1 MPSLFTLEELVLDYP
16 IIYGVASPKRPL
28 KLAFELSIHPDIEV
42 DLYKETTTYSKES
55 LHETYLISHLDD
67 EAKCFLV
74 KNKGTNELFYPKY
87 KQVDYLV
94 CSIDEDEIKSE
105 IIQIISKLRGIS
117 ICFALEEPNQKQI
130 LNFTSL
136 Q

>member
-1 MPSLFTLEELVLDYP
+1 M
-16 IIYGVASPKRPL
+16 
-28 KLAFELSIHPDIEV
+28 

-67 EAKCFLV
+67 DAKCFLV
-74 KNKGTNELFYPKY
+74 KNKGTKELFYPKY

-94 CSIDEDEIKSE
+94 CSIDEEEIKSG

>member
-1 MPSLFTLEELVLDYP
+1 M
-16 IIYGVASPKRPL
+16 
-28 KLAFELSIHPDIEV
+28 
-42 DLYKETTTYSKES
+42 
-55 LHETYLISHLDD
+55 
-67 EAKCFLV
+67 
-74 KNKGTNELFYPKY
+74 KNKGTKELFYPKY

-94 CSIDEDEIKSE
+94 CSIDESEIKSE

>member
-16 IIYGVASPKRPL
+16 IIYGIASSSRPL
-28 KLAFELSIHPDIEV
+28 RLAYNLSIHSDIEV
-42 DLYKETTTYSKES
+42 DLYQEATTYSKES
-55 LHETYLISHLDD
+55 LHETYLITHLDD
-67 EAKCFLV
+67 GAKCFLV
-74 KNKGTNELFYPKY
+74 KNKGTKEVFYPKY

-94 CSIDEDEIKSE
+94 CSINEEKIKPE
-105 IIQIISKLRGIS
+105 IIQIISKLRDIS